1 MYKIDIQTPLPENSL
16 VVRKGKHHDI
26 MAHCAALKPGESF
39 EADIPPKELKRA
51 IRALHWFKRK
61 HGLRLF
67 IEQWGEESLRV
78 WCLQKD

>member
-1 MYKIDIQTPLPENSL
+1 MYKLDFQAPLPENPL
-16 VVRKGKHHDI
+16 VNRKGKHYHV
-26 MAHCAALKPGESF
+26 MHHCAALKPGESF